1 MIEPVALPTRK
12 SEEPSFVM
20 DVRIRK
26 WLFVAAFPAILSM
39 TLSAWSAETSEWL
52 LAGQEGKCI
61 PLSTLTK
68 KGPEF
73 QDIKSPYQL
82 VERMRAAGHKA
93 EIKEHKAGTRPAVE
107 VRVPSRDLYVMFLK
121 SSACGANEPAK
132 K

>member
-1 MIEPVALPTRK
+1 MYVKTRRLFFIVALP
-12 SEEPSFVM
+12 V
-20 DVRIRK
+20 
-26 WLFVAAFPAILSM
+26 
-39 TLSAWSAETSEWL
+39 TLSAWAAETGEWL

-61 PLSTLTK
+61 PLSALTK

-82 VERMRAAGHKA
+82 VEKMRAAGHKA
-93 EIKEHKAGTRPAVE
+93 EIKEHKAGSRPAVE
-107 VRVPSRDLYVMFLK
+107 VRVPSRDLYVMFVK